1 MTRTQPYF
9 IGRLTSIDFTRGIV
23 IVIMALDHIRD
34 LLHTGG
40 VTGDPLD
47 LNTTTPGLFMT
58 RFITHFC
65 APVFVFLAGT
75 SAYLMTRQQ
84 NNLLKTQNF
93 LFSRGIWLIFLEIV
107 VVGFGIWWD
116 LKFRTILF
124 QVIFAIGMGFV
135 ILSGLIRI
143 QSTVLGVIGLF
154 IVFFHNAL
162 PNLEFPNNAF
172 ADFVWKL
179 LFHRGFFK
187 LGSEHA
193 LIVGYAV
200 VPWLGI
206 MLFGFG
212 FGKVFELEVT
222 KRKQVLLFSGFFA
235 LLVFVVLR
243 YFNLYGD
250 PSPWSPKSTF
260 VFSTLSFINVSKY
273 PPSLLYAAL
282 TLGIMFFILFLVEG
296 KNNRMTRF
304 FVIYGRVP
312 MFFYLLHW
320 YIVHISMF
328 VMILLQGVT
337 FEQMPFGLMNFGRP
351 AEGVG
356 LDLPYVYLYWASLI
370 LFMYPL
376 CKWYGNYKAGNKQK
390 KWLAYF

>member
-1 MTRTQPYF
+1 MNRTQASF

-84 NNLLKTQNF
+84 NNLLKTRKF

-200 VPWLGI
+200 IPWLGI

-212 FGKVFELEVT
+212 FGKVFELEVM
-222 KRKQVLLFSGFFA
+222 KRKRVLFFSGVFCLF
-235 LLVFVVLR
+235 LFVVLR
-243 YFNLYGD
+243 YLNLYGD

-282 TLGIMFFILFLVEG
+282 TLGIMFFILFLAEG

-304 FVIYGRVP
+304 FVTYGRVP

-337 FEQMPFGLMNFGRP
+337 FEQMPFGVMNFGRP